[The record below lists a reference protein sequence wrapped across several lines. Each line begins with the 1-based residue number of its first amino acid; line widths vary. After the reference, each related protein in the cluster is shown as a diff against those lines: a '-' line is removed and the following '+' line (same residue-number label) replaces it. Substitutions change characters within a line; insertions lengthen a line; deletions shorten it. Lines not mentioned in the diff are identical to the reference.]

1 MTLRNLA
8 IILGILILAVA
19 CALPTSTPTP
29 APSTSG
35 MSCEEALAEALASH
49 THEYQ
54 PTSSQRDKLTGE
66 AVVPSYLKEA
76 IREVCKGE

>member
-1 MTLRNLA
+1 
-8 IILGILILAVA
+8 
-19 CALPTSTPTP
+19 
-29 APSTSG
+29 